1 MEKGPAIGSFESAFE
16 YVALAIALVG
26 ISMILW
32 EFSLSLKDWLIL
44 KMRQGETIS
53 FFQGTSQI
61 RCRLGTYL
69 LMGLEFMI
77 ASDIIHSFISRS
89 PDDLIFLGLIVLIR
103 TAIGYFLGKEIEQFQ
118 EAH

>member
-1 MEKGPAIGSFESAFE
+1 MEVLEQFFE
-16 YVALAIALVG
+16 YVAVGIDLVG

-32 EFSLSLKDWLIL
+32 GFTLSFKDWVMLEV
-44 KMRQGETIS
+44 KRGEAIGFLRATRM
-53 FFQGTSQI
+53 I
-61 RCRLGTYL
+61 RCQLGTYL

-89 PDDLIFLGLIVLIR
+89 PDDLMFLGMIVVMR
-103 TAIGYFLGKEIEQFQ
+103 TAIGYFLGKEMEEVR

>member
-1 MEKGPAIGSFESAFE
+1 MEKGAAMGSFEPVFE
-16 YVALAIALVG
+16 YVALVIDLVG

-32 EFSLSLKDWLIL
+32 GFSLSFKDWLIL
-44 KMRQGETIS
+44 EMRKGETIS
-53 FFQGTSQI
+53 FFQDTSQI

-89 PDDLIFLGLIVLIR
+89 PDDLIFLGFIVVIR
-103 TAIGYFLGKEIEQFQ
+103 TAIGFFLGKEMQHFQ

>member
-1 MEKGPAIGSFESAFE
+1 MGSFEPVFE
-16 YVALAIALVG
+16 YVALVIDLVG

-32 EFSLSLKDWLIL
+32 GISLSFKDWLIL
-44 KMRQGETIS
+44 EMRKGETIS

-77 ASDIIHSFISRS
+77 ASDIMAGFT
-89 PDDLIFLGLIVLIR
+89 DQAQFEIVLDR
-103 TAIGYFLGKEIEQFQ
+103 REAIEKALHER
-118 EAH
+118 